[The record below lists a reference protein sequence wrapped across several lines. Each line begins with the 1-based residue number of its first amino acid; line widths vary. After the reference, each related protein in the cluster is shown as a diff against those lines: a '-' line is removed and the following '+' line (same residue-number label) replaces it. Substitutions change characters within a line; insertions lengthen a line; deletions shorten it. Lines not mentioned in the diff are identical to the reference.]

1 MTDATIPKSDLR
13 IVSLIASSTEI
24 VHALGLGP
32 YMVGRSH
39 ECDYPAKVKELPVCT
54 APKFNVE
61 GTSAEIDARV
71 KEILEKS
78 LSVYMV
84 DAEILDSL
92 NPSHIITQAQCEV
105 CAVSLKDVEAAA
117 CQMIKSQP
125 QIVALEPNC
134 LADYFSDLV
143 KVGKALNTGAPFDT
157 EQAAAKLI
165 EENVRRIDEI
175 KKIAREYTDKNGKK
189 TVAVIEWIEPLM
201 AAGNWMPELVEMAGG
216 VNYFGTAGKHS
227 PWMQLADL
235 VSKDPD
241 IIIVTPCGFDNAR
254 TMQEMPLLLNTPGFK
269 NLAAF
274 KNSEVYVADGN
285 QYFNRPGPR
294 LIDSLEI
301 LAEIFYPQ
309 VFPVKHADAWIRIGK
324 ESA

>member
-1 MTDATIPKSDLR
+1 MTAPADLR

-24 VHALGLGP
+24 VHELGLGR

-39 ECDYPAKVKELPVCT
+39 ECDFPKEVKTLPVCT
-54 APKFNVE
+54 APKFNVD
-61 GTSAEIDARV
+61 GTSAQIDERV

-92 NPSHIITQAQCEV
+92 SPTHIITQAQCEV

-125 QIVALEPNC
+125 QIIALEPNC
-134 LADYFSDLV
+134 LEDYFSDLL
-143 KVGKALNTGAPFDT
+143 KVGKALNVKESA
-157 EQAAAKLI
+157 ESLI
-165 EENVRRIDEI
+165 EKNRRRLAEI
-175 KKIAREYTDKNGKK
+175 EKQAREYTDKHGKK
-189 TVAVIEWIEPLM
+189 SVAIIEWIEPLM

-216 VNYFGTAGKHS
+216 INLFGVAGKHS
-227 PWMQLADL
+227 PWMQFADL
-235 VSKDPD
+235 VARDAD

-254 TMQEMPLLLNTPGFK
+254 TMQELPTLLHTPGFK
-269 NLAAF
+269 ELSAY
-274 KNSEVYVADGN
+274 KNAQVYVADGN

-301 LAEIFYPQ
+301 LAEIFYPL
-309 VFPVKHADAWIRIGK
+309 VFPARHKDAWINVCQ
-324 ESA
+324 